1 MYCNE
6 PKGTV
11 RSATEYVSAEEEDSP
26 RQLLLNFVSTPVY
39 TGTPLFLGATEARR
53 SARIAIRRVLASGE
67 SSDTLNAP
75 TARGRKPS
83 RTKDGKNLP
92 SKQTPSRRR
101 TRTRSRPASIDQDI
115 MSHSRS
121 TPTPNSEVQVPDVE
135 MEPGDS
141 ARAPPEPP
149 MAKVKRVILKLG
161 KPSTY
166 LEGGSITK
174 DLPNAPDQPDKEAA
188 NLSENPPADQRTHLT
203 TANNESELDS
213 AVSMDKE
220 QTACSTTSVNKDPQR
235 PVISG
240 TRNNEP
246 SNSDANSLI
255 ARDLLETP
263 QLTEIISLGDPS
275 VDIHEKLTGR
285 YKEDPFFQKI
295 LQNPAAFKNFEVSN
309 D

>member
-1 MYCNE
+1 
-6 PKGTV
+6 
-11 RSATEYVSAEEEDSP
+11 
-26 RQLLLNFVSTPVY
+26 
-39 TGTPLFLGATEARR
+39 
-53 SARIAIRRVLASGE
+53 
-67 SSDTLNAP
+67 
-75 TARGRKPS
+75 
-83 RTKDGKNLP
+83 KNLP

-161 KPSTY
+161 KPSAY
-166 LEGGSITK
+166 LEGGNDVPMGPHPTTITTVAQ
-174 DLPNAPDQPDKEAA
+174 PNPQDTAY
-188 NLSENPPADQRTHLT
+188 LSENSPTDQSTLLT
-203 TANNESELDS
+203 TATNESELDS
-213 AVSMDKE
+213 AVSKDKE
-220 QTACSTTSVNKDPQR
+220 QAACSTTSVNKDPQR
-235 PVISG
+235 SVISG

-246 SNSDANSLI
+246 SNSDANSHI

-263 QLTEIISLGDPS
+263 QLTELISLGDPS